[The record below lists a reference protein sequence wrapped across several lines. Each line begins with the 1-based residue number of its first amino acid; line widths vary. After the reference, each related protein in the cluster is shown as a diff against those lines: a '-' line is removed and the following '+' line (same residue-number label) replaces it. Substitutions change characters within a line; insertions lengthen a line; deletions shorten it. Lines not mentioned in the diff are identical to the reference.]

1 MVRRMIRRTISDDR
15 YKSVYYISYRE
26 IFFFSRPESIP
37 LSIAFMHGK
46 RDRGTNTDP
55 IVAEIRIKDSPN
67 LTKKRY
73 RNTGTINRKR

>member
-1 MVRRMIRRTISDDR
+1 MIRRTISDDR

-46 RDRGTNTDP
+46 RDDRIEERIR
-55 IVAEIRIKDSPN
+55 IVAEIRIKDS
-67 LTKKRY
+67 LT
-73 RNTGTINRKR
+73 

>member
-1 MVRRMIRRTISDDR
+1 M
-15 YKSVYYISYRE
+15 
-26 IFFFSRPESIP
+26 
-37 LSIAFMHGK
+37 
-46 RDRGTNTDP
+46 DP